1 MMGFFYGGY
10 PRPRRR
16 GWGIPRQAGPSARSG
31 DLFGK
36 GQVLVMR
43 AIKGRA
49 HPLGQLVGT
58 QQTLRLHHA
67 PLAVHPLG
75 LYRVQPRALLR
86 QKAAYDPNTFLLAL
100 LHLPVVLAH
109 PPPNLLAYVP
119 AGVVPHQD
127 QDLLAG
133 LRQLLRAPRKE
144 ARSYP
149 AHRSPL
155 DEPQPRPLV
164 EFGQV
169 QPIAGDGLRIW
180 VVFGDRALLQAQ
192 RFAVLAPS
200 VQRGKGQSAPP
211 RLVLETH
218 HPPRIAL
225 GETDQPVAAP
235 FFRAYSGSGLV
246 IHRLARSHRTPIR
259 SKVAR

>member
-1 MMGFFYGGY
+1 MRARVANHYSTHPFRTVSMKLFGKSLDGS
-10 PRPRRR
+10 
-16 GWGIPRQAGPSARSG
+16 SARSG

-119 AGVVPHQD
+119 AGVV
-127 QDLLAG
+127 
-133 LRQLLRAPRKE
+133 
-144 ARSYP
+144 
-149 AHRSPL
+149 
-155 DEPQPRPLV
+155 
-164 EFGQV
+164 
-169 QPIAGDGLRIW
+169 
-180 VVFGDRALLQAQ
+180 
-192 RFAVLAPS
+192 
-200 VQRGKGQSAPP
+200 
-211 RLVLETH
+211 
-218 HPPRIAL
+218 
-225 GETDQPVAAP
+225 
-235 FFRAYSGSGLV
+235 
-246 IHRLARSHRTPIR
+246 
-259 SKVAR
+259 